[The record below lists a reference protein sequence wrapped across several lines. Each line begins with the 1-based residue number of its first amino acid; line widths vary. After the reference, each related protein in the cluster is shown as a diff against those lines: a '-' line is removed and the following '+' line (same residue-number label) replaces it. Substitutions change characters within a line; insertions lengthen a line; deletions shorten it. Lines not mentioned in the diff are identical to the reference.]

1 MGVLSHLFLK
11 INMNKTEAYIA
22 LAAMIVAIANI
33 FFLIFKAPII
43 VISVFSFAM
52 SLAVLYFAYREII
65 VLDIVKQIRNIMITS
80 AVDKDVK
87 KAVEDSR
94 DAMKNATNPFKEK

>member
-11 INMNKTEAYIA
+11 IKMNKTEAYIA
-22 LAAMIVAIANI
+22 LSAMIVAIANI
-33 FFLIFKAPII
+33 FFLIFRAPVI

-52 SLAVLYFAYREII
+52 SIAVLYFSYREII

-80 AVDKDVK
+80 AIDKDVK
-87 KAVEDSR
+87 KAVDESR
-94 DAMKNATNPFKEK
+94 DAMKNATDPFEK